1 MSNKNITLLNPD
13 STYYGN
19 AIVSTDST
27 NYAICQR
34 DSNGSAA
41 FLNAFTTTTVGGG
54 LNVGLLAS
62 SGASYLLTTVN
73 DFTLPSSGIYSGLNY
88 IIRNDA
94 SSGTCTVSTSS
105 LASCA
110 VIQPGGAYTFMY
122 KTGLSTLPSSWEIRS
137 LVPTWFTFPTSVPGS
152 NGYILSSTTAGVTS
166 WVAPPTG
173 TVTGVTATGPIASS
187 GGAAPVISLSTS
199 GAVSGQA
206 MIYNGTGA
214 ITTSALPTGTVTGV
228 TATGPIA
235 SSGGAA
241 PVISLNTSGA
251 VSGQAMI
258 YNGTSAI
265 TTVSLVRFYARF
277 YSPASSFPA
286 FSGKTTQVCATLNG
300 GTNTGSAYNTSTGVF
315 TCPNVGIYTISGVI
329 YLDSSVSWITSG
341 SIGIGYTT
349 TGTAQGSGDFNLYV
363 KQYYYSNSV
372 QAWPYSFT
380 ISMTSTSD
388 TLKIWATS
396 TDDANMNYF
405 YNGPA
410 SNQIQIYQNS

>member
-166 WVAPPTG
+166 WVAP
-173 TVTGVTATGPIASS
+173 
-187 GGAAPVISLSTS
+187 
-199 GAVSGQA
+199 
-206 MIYNGTGA
+206 
-214 ITTSALPTGTVTGV
+214 PTGTVTGV